1 MADHHRSNDSRDL
14 DAQDLADMTRAFLA
28 KGGNIVQCPPG
39 ASENV
44 VYRKGGFRRRNPN
57 DVKTAAETPAGAV
70 AETVADAG
78 SADINAAD
86 INAVDANPAD
96 TNSADAGTAVPAAA
110 AESKAG

>member
-57 DVKTAAETPAGAV
+57 DVKTAAEKP
-70 AETVADAG
+70 AETAGDAG
-78 SADINAAD
+78 SADS
-86 INAVDANPAD
+86 
-96 TNSADAGTAVPAAA
+96 NSAAPAAA
-110 AESKAG
+110 TETKAG

>member
-1 MADHHRSNDSRDL
+1 MAYDHRSNDSRDL

-57 DVKTAAETPAGAV
+57 DAKTAA
-70 AETVADAG
+70 DK
-78 SADINAAD
+78 
-86 INAVDANPAD
+86 PAD
-96 TNSADAGTAVPAAA
+96 GATQSANADTVAVPAEK

>member
-57 DVKTAAETPAGAV
+57 DVKTAAEKP
-70 AETVADAG
+70 ADA
-78 SADINAAD
+78 SAG
-86 INAVDANPAD
+86 ANPAD
-96 TNSADAGTAVPAAA
+96 ANSAAPAAA
-110 AESKAG
+110 TESTKAG

>member
-1 MADHHRSNDSRDL
+1 MADHNRSNDPRDL

-57 DVKTAAETPAGAV
+57 DAKAAAEKPADGA
-70 AETVADAG
+70 ADAK
-78 SADINAAD
+78 ATEAK
-86 INAVDANPAD
+86 PAD
-96 TNSADAGTAVPAAA
+96 AQSAVPAGIV
-110 AESKAG
+110 ESKAG

>member
-1 MADHHRSNDSRDL
+1 MADHNRSNDPRDL

-57 DVKTAAETPAGAV
+57 EAKTAAEKPADGATEAKPTEATPAEAQTAAPV
-70 AETVADAG
+70 ET
-78 SADINAAD
+78 I
-86 INAVDANPAD
+86 
-96 TNSADAGTAVPAAA
+96 
-110 AESKAG
+110 ESKAG

>member
-1 MADHHRSNDSRDL
+1 MAYDHRSNDPRDL

-57 DVKTAAETPAGAV
+57 DAKTAA
-70 AETVADAG
+70 DK
-78 SADINAAD
+78 
-86 INAVDANPAD
+86 PAD
-96 TNSADAGTAVPAAA
+96 GATQSATADTAAA
-110 AESKAG
+110 PAEKAESKAG

>member
-1 MADHHRSNDSRDL
+1 MADDHRSNDPRDL
-14 DAQDLADMTRAFLA
+14 DAQDLAEMTRAFLA

-57 DVKTAAETPAGAV
+57 DAKTAA
-70 AETVADAG
+70 DK
-78 SADINAAD
+78 
-86 INAVDANPAD
+86 PAD
-96 TNSADAGTAVPAAA
+96 GATQSANADTAVPAEK

>member
-57 DVKTAAETPAGAV
+57 EAKAAAEKP
-70 AETVADAG
+70 AETAGDAG
-78 SADINAAD
+78 SAGS
-86 INAVDANPAD
+86 NPA
-96 TNSADAGTAVPAAA
+96 APAAA
-110 AESKAG
+110 TETKAG

>member
-57 DVKTAAETPAGAV
+57 DVKTAAEKPAG
-70 AETVADAG
+70 TG
-78 SADINAAD
+78 
-86 INAVDANPAD
+86 PAD
-96 TNSADAGTAVPAAA
+96 TSSAAPAAA
-110 AESKAG
+110 TESTKVG

>member
-1 MADHHRSNDSRDL
+1 MAYDHRSNDPRDL

-57 DVKTAAETPAGAV
+57 DAKTAA
-70 AETVADAG
+70 DK
-78 SADINAAD
+78 
-86 INAVDANPAD
+86 PAD
-96 TNSADAGTAVPAAA
+96 GATQSANADTAAVPAEK

>member
-1 MADHHRSNDSRDL
+1 MADHHRSNDPWDL

-57 DVKTAAETPAGAV
+57 EAKTAAEK
-70 AETVADAG
+70 
-78 SADINAAD
+78 
-86 INAVDANPAD
+86 PAD
-96 TNSADAGTAVPAAA
+96 GATQGATEVKPAESQSAAPVETT
-110 AESKAG
+110 ESKAG